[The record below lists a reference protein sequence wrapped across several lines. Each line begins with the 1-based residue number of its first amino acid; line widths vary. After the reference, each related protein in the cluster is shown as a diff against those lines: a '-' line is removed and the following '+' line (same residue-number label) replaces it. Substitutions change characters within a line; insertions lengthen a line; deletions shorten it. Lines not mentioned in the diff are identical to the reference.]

1 MTVIKKILNSWSP
14 RCLTLQGK
22 ITVVKSLVIP
32 HILQLASSVTFSQK
46 LLSDIEKLLFEFI
59 WNKKHLVSKCTLQ
72 LPRDLGG
79 LKMVSVKHIVE
90 TAKIMWV
97 KRYCNDINAKWKLLA
112 SVLMGLDKSNLLKK
126 QFFHNLRKNIKT
138 SFYDNLLDIWFHFL
152 LKNLNSMDSFIQ
164 EPIFDNPHFLVGNAP
179 ISIQAEQNPG
189 LRLITVRDIWDSQ
202 SKTIKSQNYLEG
214 LFNTTVPCMFFN
226 QIVCTVSSV
235 LKSVRKYAG
244 NIALAKIINIPN
256 KCLTDISKIK
266 SSEIYSY
273 YLALEYSPPKSQN
286 KWIEYYPFLETLD
299 WKPVYLLPF
308 RIMNDAYLITFQ
320 YKILHRVFS
329 CNYNLFNW
337 NIRNSPLCDICQKS
351 DNLEH
356 YFYFCSDSKTFWAH
370 VNKWLSQL
378 LSSKFNFTV
387 LEILFGVINAEPKY
401 WFPINFVLL
410 TGKNFIYKCKKN
422 NKELFL
428 NNFLQNLTWN
438 LKLEEGIF
446 IKQGKLSTFNE
457 RYKILFDSLK

>member
-1 MTVIKKILNSWSP
+1 
-14 RCLTLQGK
+14 
-22 ITVVKSLVIP
+22 
-32 HILQLASSVTFSQK
+32 
-46 LLSDIEKLLFEFI
+46 
-59 WNKKHLVSKCTLQ
+59 
-72 LPRDLGG
+72 
-79 LKMVSVKHIVE
+79 MVSVKHIVE

-152 LKNLNSMDSFIQ
+152 LKNLNSIDSFIQ

-202 SKTIKSQNYLEG
+202 SKTIKSKNYLEG
-214 LFNTTVPCMFFN
+214 LFNTTVPCMLYN

-235 LKSVRKYAG
+235 LKSVHKYGG

-337 NIRNSPLCDICQKS
+337 NIRNSPLCDICQKT

-422 NKELFL
+422 NKEIVLEQFL
-428 NNFLQNLTWN
+428 AEFDLESEVRGGNLYQTREIVNF
-438 LKLEEGIF
+438 
-446 IKQGKLSTFNE
+446 
-457 RYKILFDSLK
+457 